1 MNEWDFMVWS
11 CWWLNKDVQV
21 LRQISSSI
29 ESNII
34 LNPPIDKVK
43 AVGNLIDSFVWGK
56 FFPTAA
62 PKTENIRLVID
73 GQL

>member
-1 MNEWDFMVWS
+1 MNEWDFMVGS
-11 CWWLNKDVQV
+11 CCWFKKDVQV

-56 FFPTAA
+56 FFPAAA
-62 PKTENIRLVID
+62 PKTEKISLEID
-73 GQL
+73 GDL